1 MILALENKTNM
12 SKVKY
17 VLLFWMFIILVMAVF
32 STWLAPFDPQEIH
45 LSDRLLEP
53 DSAHLLGTDQ
63 LGRDVYSRVLF
74 GARYSL
80 LLALTITFLEIVLGI
95 GVGLLVG
102 WYQGKV
108 KSFFL
113 WLANSIS
120 AFPSFMLA
128 LVLVAFFGQGV
139 VNLIIAIVAV
149 EWFYYARFVIQLVE
163 EIKQAEFVEV
173 AQMMNLPV
181 RKIIW
186 RHILPFVYKP
196 VLVLALMN
204 VGSIILMISAFSFL
218 GLGLQPTMPEWGMM
232 LHDARPY
239 FNGANWLMWAP
250 GLAIFATVASFNY
263 MGEYVSER
271 MGK

>member
-1 MILALENKTNM
+1 MA
-12 SKVKY
+12 KVKY
-17 VLLFWMFIILVMAVF
+17 ILIFWIFILLMMAIF
-32 STWLAPFDPQEIH
+32 STWLAPFDPQELN
-45 LSDRLLEP
+45 LSRRLLEP
-53 DSAHLLGTDQ
+53 SPMHWLGTDQ

-80 LLALTITFLEIVLGI
+80 FLALTITLLECILGI
-95 GVGLLVG
+95 GLGLLVG
-102 WYQGKV
+102 WFQGRI
-108 KSFFL
+108 KSWFL
-113 WLANSIS
+113 WLANVIS

-128 LVLVAFFGQGV
+128 LVSVAFFGQGIL
-139 VNLIIAIVAV
+139 NLIIAIVAV

-163 EIKQAEFVEV
+163 EIKQVEYVQV
-173 AQMMNLPV
+173 AQMMNVPM

-204 VGSIILMISAFSFL
+204 VGSIILMISSFSFL

-239 FNGANWLMWAP
+239 FNGASWLMWAP

-263 MGEYVSER
+263 VGEYFSER
-271 MGK
+271 MRR